1 MNDKRFDDVIKDK
14 LEQHIPP
21 GDSDVWSS
29 FESKLDTHQTQQQ
42 ESAFDDNVKKHLLSH
57 RPPYNSEHWRL
68 MKTEITTI
76 EERKNTVFITK
87 ILELAAIF
95 LIVFTITQLPFINKT
110 EDIKV
115 VELYAAQKE
124 TSKEMVLVKENA
136 VSVTE
141 LQKIATKPIIP
152 SILKKDISSYEIGN
166 ISEDK
171 VIQASLYVSEL
182 NSTTSESKKISF
194 TDIVPDVAKT
204 SETATHLTVSDPQS
218 VSGPTKQ
225 NIYPSLQS
233 DLIPSGMTEVA
244 ENELMTT
251 PIAEDKGLQSR
262 DELEFNPIAEREF
275 LMPESEMAVIIP
287 INRTSVA
294 KKPNLGLSFW
304 AAQDVNLI
312 NTPFDKLYSLASYKK
327 EALSDSYGVNISRQ
341 YGLLEIQTGL
351 GYMYKEYQPKKVIDA
366 YGEFGENYFEKS
378 LNRIAY
384 DLATIPFNIKYH
396 GIHGKG
402 WSAYLMAGA
411 ALNIIVN
418 ADYDIVETL
427 VRGKPSAGRYLPDVA
442 RLDKKPFITGIFN
455 GDNFKNN
462 YYATIGF
469 GFGIEKSIF
478 RQTSLYI
485 QPSYFRH
492 VLSNDIGIGPNK
504 DKIHTSSLQVGIKTL
519 IN

>member
-1 MNDKRFDDVIKDK
+1 MNNKRFDDVIKDK
-14 LEQHIPP
+14 LEHHTPP

-29 FESKLDTHQTQQQ
+29 FESKLDTHQTQHH
-42 ESAFDDNVKKHLLSH
+42 EGSFDENVKKHLLSH

-76 EERKNTVFITK
+76 EERKNTVFVTK

-95 LIVFTITQLPFINKT
+95 LIVFTITQLPFIDKT

-115 VELYAAQKE
+115 LELYATQTKSSKE
-124 TSKEMVLVKENA
+124 TVPAKENA
-136 VSVTE
+136 VSISD
-141 LQKIATKPIIP
+141 LKKIRVKPINS
-152 SILKKDISSYEIGN
+152 SILKNDVSSNEISN

-171 VIQASLYVSEL
+171 VIQASLNVSEL
-182 NSTTSESKKISF
+182 NSATPESEKISYS
-194 TDIVPDVAKT
+194 DVVPEVPKT
-204 SETATHLTVSDPQS
+204 SETADLLTVKDPQS

-225 NIYPSLQS
+225 TVSPSIDSDFIPSL
-233 DLIPSGMTEVA
+233 MTKIA
-244 ENELMTT
+244 ENELIIT

-262 DELEFNPIAEREF
+262 DEVVFNPIAEREF
-275 LMPESEMAVIIP
+275 LMPESEMAVMIP
-287 INRTSVA
+287 IHRPSIT
-294 KKPNLGLSFW
+294 KKPNLGFSLW